1 MACRI
6 HHDPLSQLGM
16 HDERPELH
24 ALVMPRSG
32 RGEIENVLLEC
43 RRLPGVRQLRVY
55 VPAAG
60 LRGGRPMPVV
70 LVNDGHKAFEPAN
83 HRSVSPLQQSGT
95 LQLHRVMDGLL
106 CRGTVRAA
114 VIVGIGVH
122 ASSRADQYVPVRA
135 SLGDVSFGG
144 HGDTY
149 LDLLADEVLP
159 AVRARLGPGVLSEAP
174 EDRVLLGTSI
184 GGLSALYGALTRP
197 DVFGGAIA
205 LSPSAWIDDGFL
217 TRLARERG
225 AVGARIAADIGRREQ
240 PPIRAHCLELFT
252 ELSDRGGDGVLV
264 ADIEGVHN
272 EDSWRAR
279 LPRLLEHVLGQ
290 RSDDWSP

>member
-1 MACRI
+1 MTCRI
-6 HHDPLSQLGM
+6 PHDPLSQLGVYE
-16 HDERPELH
+16 ERPELH

-32 RGEIENVLLEC
+32 RGEIESVLLEC

-60 LRGGRPMPVV
+60 LRGDRPMPVV

-83 HRSVSPLQQSGT
+83 HRSVSPLEQSGT

-106 CRGTVRAA
+106 CRSAVRPA
-114 VIVGIGVH
+114 VIVAIGVH

-135 SLGDVSFGG
+135 SLGDISFGG
-144 HGDTY
+144 LGDTY
-149 LDLLADEVLP
+149 LDLLEEEVLP
-159 AVRARLGPGVLSEAP
+159 AIRTQLGPGALSEAA

-184 GGLSALYGALTRP
+184 GGVSALYGALTRP

-217 TRLARERG
+217 TRLAREG
-225 AVGARIAADIGRREQ
+225 CAVRARIATDIGQREQ
-240 PPIRAHCLELFT
+240 PPIRAHCLELFA
-252 ELSDRGGDGVLV
+252 ELSARGRDGVLV
-264 ADIEGVHN
+264 ADVDGVHN

-279 LPRLLEHVLGQ
+279 LPRLLEHVLSHG
-290 RSDDWSP
+290 